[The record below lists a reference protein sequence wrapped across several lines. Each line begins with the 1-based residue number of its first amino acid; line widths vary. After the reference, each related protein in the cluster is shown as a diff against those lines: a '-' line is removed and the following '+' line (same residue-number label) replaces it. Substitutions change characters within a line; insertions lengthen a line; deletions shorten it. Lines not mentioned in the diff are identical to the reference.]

1 MEKKIVTV
9 IFKSG
14 VQAVFECD
22 SIEVNPNAVVE
33 PNGAFMKVE
42 GVPLNKHMG
51 LPAYLSVPSID
62 AVFIK
67 DPNVVETPVAE
78 SQEESTESIDEGAV

>member
-1 MEKKIVTV
+1 MEKKTVTV

-33 PNGAFMKVE
+33 PNGAFMKAE
-42 GVPLNKHMG
+42 GISFNKHIG
-51 LPAYLSVPSID
+51 VPAYLSVSSID

-67 DPNVVETPVAE
+67 DPNVVESPVAE
-78 SQEESTESIDEGAV
+78 SQEESTENMNEGAV